1 MRKYVAP
8 LASDRAQTSDDE
20 LATAMLHAD
29 IAIGQ
34 IPRDDPSAS
43 PAPDQ
48 DTSPRRD
55 IHKQIII
62 LHIGI
67 ITYL

>member
-29 IAIGQ
+29 IAISQ
-34 IPRDDPSAS
+34 VPPDDATGSPGTGSARS
-43 PAPDQ
+43 LAPNDQ
-48 DTSPRRD
+48 
-55 IHKQIII
+55 
-62 LHIGI
+62 
-67 ITYL
+67 